1 MLIDLPGVGI
11 AGDVHAR
18 VTEKFI
24 REKAKVVVLV
34 VSVRGVTQADA
45 ELLRNSGF
53 LNRLLHAAD
62 DPAADPVQ
70 LSAVVVRADDIAD
83 TRYAADRSRPKRQHF
98 QEVCIDAARDA
109 RVQLRDHLR
118 EAWRTDETLSETKQG
133 VLDRII
139 EELQVHPVSAV
150 QYGRALADDDDD
162 RPFIKDPE
170 ESNVPKLQRDLIETA
185 NVLNAERQKRL
196 DKARS
201 LFFSSLTTSLR
212 VIREQWLSDSR
223 AEEEAQALRSE
234 LEDFIEPIRKEF
246 SRPTRRVPRFP
257 ARSSAVRDREAGAG
271 SACVGAEL
279 YSQIPRAAFETHT
292 GRRFGRQFAG
302 AARTTG
308 EADRSAK

>member
-1 MLIDLPGVGI
+1 M
-11 AGDVHAR
+11 
-18 VTEKFI
+18 
-24 REKAKVVVLV
+24 

-45 ELLRNSGF
+45 ELLQNSGF

-83 TRYAADRSRPKRQHF
+83 TRYAADRTRPKRQHF

-118 EAWRTDETLSETKQG
+118 EAWRTDETLSETKQE

-150 QYGRALADDDDD
+150 QYGCALADDEG
-162 RPFIKDPE
+162 RSTVHQGPGGVE
-170 ESNVPKLQRDLIETA
+170 CSKLQRDLIETA
-185 NVLNAERQKRL
+185 NSLNAERQKRL

-212 VIREQWLSDSR
+212 LIREQWLSESR

-234 LEDFIEPIRKEF
+234 LDEFIEPIRREF
-246 SRPTRRVPRFP
+246 HGRRGAFRAFLRDQVPSEIEKLVLEARVSAQNSIRKYLGSLRDAHWSTLRAAVRRGGTFYGARHIDLPNDFALRFEEP
-257 ARSSAVRDREAGAG
+257 IAEIWARSFS
-271 SACVGAEL
+271 S
-279 YSQIPRAAFETHT
+279 
-292 GRRFGRQFAG
+292 
-302 AARTTG
+302 
-308 EADRSAK
+308 